1 VCRVRVVVHCE
12 HTMLNS
18 SVRSF
23 HLFLTLSCIL
33 LFIYYFLQAY
43 KQAVEDF
50 KTKNP
55 DAANGF
61 TNDIWWEGEQFQQS
75 RKRSADAVVK
85 KEQALKDERTLEIEE
100 VAKEWAR
107 REFFRQS
114 MSGQVDAEMTEE
126 DFVKSIWDRA
136 LFEGDLKYRQM
147 KGEKTDDATELAD
160 FKTQQE
166 RKQGAMLKRAKQEMM
181 DILQEDNLGSDDG
194 DVATKLLPEED
205 TDDDDDDDD
214 DE

>member
-1 VCRVRVVVHCE
+1 VRAVVAGVIY
-12 HTMLNS
+12 
-18 SVRSF
+18 SF
-23 HLFLTLSCIL
+23 HSLYAHLFLTLPSISHNDC
-33 LFIYYFLQAY
+33 FLQAY

-55 DAANGF
+55 DAANGV
-61 TNDIWWEGEQFQQS
+61 TNDIWWEGKEFQQS
-75 RKRSADAVVK
+75 RQRSADAVVR
-85 KEQALKDERTLEIEE
+85 KEEAVKDERKLEIEE
-100 VAKEWAR
+100 VAKEWAH

-136 LFEGDLKYRQM
+136 LFEGDLKFRQM

-181 DILQEDNLGSDDG
+181 DILQEDNLGGDDG
-194 DVATKLLPEED
+194 DVTTKLLPEED
-205 TDDDDDDDD
+205 TDDDDDEDDD

>member
-1 VCRVRVVVHCE
+1 
-12 HTMLNS
+12 
-18 SVRSF
+18 
-23 HLFLTLSCIL
+23 
-33 LFIYYFLQAY
+33 
-43 KQAVEDF
+43 VEDF

-55 DAANGF
+55 EAAGGY

-75 RKRSADAVVK
+75 RRKSAERDVA
-85 KEQALKDERTLEIEE
+85 KEQLVKDERTMEIEE

-126 DFVKSIWDRA
+126 AFTKSIWDRA
-136 LFEGDLKYRQM
+136 LFEGDLKFRQM
-147 KGEKTDDATELAD
+147 KGENTDDATELAD

-166 RKQGAMLKRAKQEMM
+166 RKQGAMLKRAKQEMK
-181 DILQEDNLGSDDG
+181 DLLNEDNLGGDDLT
-194 DVATKLLPEED
+194 TKLLDEE
-205 TDDDDDDDD
+205 TDEDDDDDDD

>member
-1 VCRVRVVVHCE
+1 MQLLDSFVCYV
-12 HTMLNS
+12 
-18 SVRSF
+18 
-23 HLFLTLSCIL
+23 LSART
-33 LFIYYFLQAY
+33 YFSHYHYAFYFQNY
-43 KQAVEDF
+43 KKAVEDF

-55 DAANGF
+55 DAAAGF
-61 TNDIWWEGEQFQQS
+61 TNDIWWETEQFQQS
-75 RKRSADAVVK
+75 RRKSAERDTK
-85 KEQALKDERTLEIEE
+85 KEQAVKDERTLEIEE

-147 KGEKTDDATELAD
+147 KGEVTDDVTELAD

-181 DILQEDNLGSDDG
+181 DILQEDNLGGDD
-194 DVATKLLPEED
+194 VTTKLLED
-205 TDDDDDDDD
+205 ETDDDDDDDD

>member
-1 VCRVRVVVHCE
+1 VVHCE

-181 DILQEDNLGSDDG
+181 DILQEDNLGKDDG

>member
-1 VCRVRVVVHCE
+1 
-12 HTMLNS
+12 
-18 SVRSF
+18 
-23 HLFLTLSCIL
+23 
-33 LFIYYFLQAY
+33 LFINYFVQAY

>member
-1 VCRVRVVVHCE
+1 LE
-12 HTMLNS
+12 
-18 SVRSF
+18 SF
-23 HLFLTLSCIL
+23 VL
-33 LFIYYFLQAY
+33 LFSLFTYISHYHVFISLLTITLQAY

-55 DAANGF
+55 DAAAGY

-75 RKRSADAVVK
+75 RRKSAERVVAN
-85 KEQALKDERTLEIEE
+85 EQAIKDGRTEEIEE

-136 LFEGDLKYRQM
+136 LFEGDLKFRQM

-181 DILQEDNLGSDDG
+181 DILQEDNLGGDD
-194 DVATKLLPEED
+194 VTTKLLPEED
-205 TDDDDDDDD
+205 TDEDDDDDDD

>member
-1 VCRVRVVVHCE
+1 MALLLSFVRV
-12 HTMLNS
+12 
-18 SVRSF
+18 F
-23 HLFLTLSCIL
+23 HLFLTL
-33 LFIYYFLQAY
+33 YFVFFFVYLQAY
-43 KQAVEDF
+43 KRAVEDF

-55 DAANGF
+55 DAAGGF

-75 RKRSADAVVK
+75 RKRSADAVIK
-85 KEQALKDERTLEIEE
+85 KEQAVKDERSLAIEE

-194 DVATKLLPEED
+194 DVTTKLLPGED

-214 DE
+214 DDDE

>member
-1 VCRVRVVVHCE
+1 
-12 HTMLNS
+12 MK
-18 SVRSF
+18 
-23 HLFLTLSCIL
+23 IL
-33 LFIYYFLQAY
+33 
-43 KQAVEDF
+43 
-50 KTKNP
+50 
-55 DAANGF
+55 
-61 TNDIWWEGEQFQQS
+61 
-75 RKRSADAVVK
+75 
-85 KEQALKDERTLEIEE
+85 
-100 VAKEWAR
+100 
-107 REFFRQS
+107 
-114 MSGQVDAEMTEE
+114 
-126 DFVKSIWDRA
+126 
-136 LFEGDLKYRQM
+136 QM